1 MYKANYKD
9 VKTLIDN
16 LENNENVK
24 HLDRLQAPMGY
35 EVAYF
40 KPASANWSYTF
51 RIANIDD
58 INYELLVRFGQI
70 VGARRTY
77 LEEMGA

>member
-1 MYKANYKD
+1 MYKASYKD

-16 LENNENVK
+16 IENNENVK

-35 EVAYF
+35 EVGYF
-40 KPASANWSYTF
+40 KPKNANWSYTF
-51 RIANIDD
+51 RIANIDG